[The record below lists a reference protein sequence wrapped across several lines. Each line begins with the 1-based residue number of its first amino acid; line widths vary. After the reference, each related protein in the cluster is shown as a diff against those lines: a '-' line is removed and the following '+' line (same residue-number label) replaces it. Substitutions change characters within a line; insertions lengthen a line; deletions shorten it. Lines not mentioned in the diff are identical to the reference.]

1 MRVLV
6 VVASGGGHQDATVR
20 VPKLVG
26 LTQEEAYTRLAAAQ
40 LCPDKMNGVYSPG
53 DDYVNNQDPPAG
65 SRVHRLARVTLG
77 VDPGGPSGVIVSL
90 TVDPRCGL

>member
-53 DDYVNNQDPPAG
+53 DD
-65 SRVHRLARVTLG
+65 
-77 VDPGGPSGVIVSL
+77 
-90 TVDPRCGL
+90 